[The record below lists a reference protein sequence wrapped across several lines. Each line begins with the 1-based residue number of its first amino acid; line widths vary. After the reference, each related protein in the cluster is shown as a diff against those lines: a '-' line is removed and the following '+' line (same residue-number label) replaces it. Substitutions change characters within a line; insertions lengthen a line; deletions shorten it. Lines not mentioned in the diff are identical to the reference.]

1 MPRPFFASYLTIS
14 QRCHTM
20 TASKAGDSRE
30 PNIEAVGRPQRRAK
44 SQGFSP
50 RLCYWGRGMRFLSGR
65 RSRPG
70 WRERR
75 DYWWKV
81 CSRRAYG
88 ATYLRWALRAAAI
101 SFFILSS
108 TLWLVGLFLGT
119 RADRALSLAP
129 PRPPYQFLS
138 AGPKKSGQSSRSH

>member
-1 MPRPFFASYLTIS
+1 
-14 QRCHTM
+14 
-20 TASKAGDSRE
+20 
-30 PNIEAVGRPQRRAK
+30 
-44 SQGFSP
+44 
-50 RLCYWGRGMRFLSGR
+50 MRFLSGR

-88 ATYLRWALRAAAI
+88 ATYVRWALRAAAI
-101 SFFILSS
+101 SFFILSL

-119 RADRALSLAP
+119 RADRALSLARRRLP
-129 PRPPYQFLS
+129 DNLS
-138 AGPKKSGQSSRSH
+138 AVGQNSRVNSGRSDAAAQGTAKTHPAVYCRALVNSTAGDGGWKFFSCN